1 MGDAWSAVSTLISGV
16 LVWGGIGWG
25 IDHLAGTKPVGFAV
39 GAVVGNFA
47 AIYLIYAK
55 LTKESADAS

>member
-1 MGDAWSAVSTLISGV
+1 MGDAWAAVSTLISGV
-16 LVWGGIGWG
+16 VVWGGIGWG
-25 IDHLAGTKPVGFAV
+25 IDYLAGTKPVGFAI

-55 LTKESADAS
+55 QLKESSDAS